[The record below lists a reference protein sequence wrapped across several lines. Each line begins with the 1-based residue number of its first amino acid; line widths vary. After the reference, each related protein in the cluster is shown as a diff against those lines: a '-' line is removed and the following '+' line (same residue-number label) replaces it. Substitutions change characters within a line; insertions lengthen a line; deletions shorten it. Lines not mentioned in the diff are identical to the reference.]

1 MDLFCLRKNIAEILS
16 PAEQKRDNYL
26 VLLCRD
32 LFRKQNGKK
41 RTTVRKNTGQSNICV
56 LYSFYQIEQMFYFH
70 GGKAREQ
77 DACWF
82 TCKKSCSD

>member
-16 PAEQKRDNYL
+16 PAKQNRDNYL

-32 LFRKQNGKK
+32 FFRKQNRKK
-41 RTTVRKNTGQSNICV
+41 ENNCSKSTGQSNICV

-70 GGKAREQ
+70 RGKAREQ

-82 TCKKSCSD
+82 TC